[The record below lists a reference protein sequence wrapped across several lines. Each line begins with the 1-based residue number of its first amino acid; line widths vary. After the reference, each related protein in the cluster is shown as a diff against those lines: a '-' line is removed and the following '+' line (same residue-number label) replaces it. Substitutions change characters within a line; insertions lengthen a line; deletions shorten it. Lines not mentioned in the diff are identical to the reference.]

1 MPCSCSQTADRS
13 NDGMDLLNTE
23 ADLEGAITRLIAI
36 EPRFAPVFEKHGLPS
51 LRRME
56 PGLKSLLRIITDQLI
71 SLKAGEAIWKRLEP
85 RLGNFDAPSIL
96 ACAEADLKALGLSGA
111 KARTFHAAA
120 TSFLD
125 LDHAMFDRM
134 SDQDAI
140 DWLTS
145 IRGIGPWTAD
155 IYLLSV
161 SMRADAWPAGDL
173 ALQVAAQDLLGLPER
188 PDPQVMRD
196 LAETWRPVRAAAARL
211 LWAHYR
217 GLKGMDQRVI

>member
-1 MPCSCSQTADRS
+1 
-13 NDGMDLLNTE
+13 MDVITSE
-23 ADLEGAITRLIAI
+23 ADLEIATTRLIAI
-36 EPRFAPVFEKHGLPS
+36 EPRFLSVLEKHGLPS
-51 LRRME
+51 LRQME
-56 PGLKSLLRIITDQLI
+56 PGLKSLLRIVTDQLI
-71 SLKAGEAIWKRLEP
+71 SLKAGEAIWKRLEA
-85 RLGNFDAPSIL
+85 RFGNFDGPSIL
-96 ACAEADLKALGLSGA
+96 ACAESDLKALGLSGA

-125 LDHAMFDRM
+125 LNHATFDRM
-134 SDQDAI
+134 SDQNAT

-155 IYLLSV
+155 VYLLSV

-217 GLKGMDQRVI
+217 GLKGMEQRAI